1 MTANNQ
7 PTHFRGTSADFVQ
20 FRIAQEATGRVVINI
35 TISLMIKIHQKSTV
49 IGHFFLNIY
58 RQEFE

>member
-7 PTHFRGTSADFVQ
+7 PTYFRGASADFVQ
-20 FRIAQEATGRVVINI
+20 FCIAQEATGRVVINI

-49 IGHFFLNIY
+49 LGKIGIFFS
-58 RQEFE
+58 